1 MNRTLSLSTTFNSIH
16 SHSADGKDAHG
27 HRLILRATVEVGAT
41 ADPATLRQH
50 LDAIRAELHERSIM
64 LMLPAIDQSVLGLAA
79 WAFERLSGPLP
90 KLERVTVY
98 EDDEWGESG
107 TVTRTVR

>member
-1 MNRTLSLSTTFNSIH
+1 MNRTLSLTTTFNTIH
-16 SHSADGKDAHG
+16 AHGAAPHG
-27 HRLILRATVEVGAT
+27 HRLYLRASIEVGAT
-41 ADPATLRQH
+41 ADHDTLRQH

-64 LMLPAIDQSVLGLAA
+64 MMLPAIDQSALGLAA

-90 KLERVTVY
+90 KLERVTVC

>member
-1 MNRTLSLSTTFNSIH
+1 MNRTLSLTTTFNSIH
-16 SHSADGKDAHG
+16 AHGNLPSGAHG
-27 HRLILRATVEVGAT
+27 HRFIVRATVEVGSVV
-41 ADPATLRQH
+41 PPLREN
-50 LDAIRAELHERSIM
+50 LDSIRAELHERSIM
-64 LMLPAIDQSVLGLAA
+64 MMLPAVDQSALGLAA